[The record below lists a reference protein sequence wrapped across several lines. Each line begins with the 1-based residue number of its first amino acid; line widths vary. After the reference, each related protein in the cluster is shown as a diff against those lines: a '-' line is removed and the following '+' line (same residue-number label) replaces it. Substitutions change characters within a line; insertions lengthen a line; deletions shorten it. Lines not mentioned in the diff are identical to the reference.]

1 MSSED
6 KDLPP
11 FLLLGQS
18 ALEDD
23 LNFQLTHLEL
33 ESAKP
38 MDKRGSGESTGH
50 STDSSK
56 SYEDED
62 DFNENQVV
70 DFSNEGCKRRGKE

>member
-11 FLLLGQS
+11 ILLLGQS
-18 ALEDD
+18 AFEDD

-33 ESAKP
+33 ETAKP

-62 DFNENQVV
+62 EFNEIHNV
-70 DFSNEGCKRRGKE
+70 DFSKDGCK